1 MRAGTWSYAALMAAR
16 EAARQKGRLL
26 MVVLCLAV
34 GFAAFAATYGFSSR
48 VLNAV
53 QAESRGLLGADAS
66 VSVQGLMPQALQE
79 RIQSDPAI
87 AGLAQVVDFP
97 TLGATGEGAT
107 EKARLLEVRAVEGAY
122 PLQGRVVLQGG
133 STLAAALARGVVVEG
148 ALAQAW
154 GLAVAPEGAVEA
166 ELLARGQALRLG
178 GRVVPVAGIVEQD
191 DARQASAF
199 ALGPRIYLGLP
210 LARDLGLV
218 TARARLSSR
227 LLLNLRPGTE
237 GEALPRLKAL
247 ARSVSINPE
256 GRPRP
261 SGEAKA
267 RIQSHEEAAANPE
280 GRPRPSGEAKARIQS
295 HEEAAAQLAQPLRN
309 LNRFIRQLGLLTL
322 LLALLGSWAIL
333 AAFLDGR
340 RRDAAILRCLGAP
353 PELAHRSFGL
363 LTAGLLLAGGALG
376 TLLGL
381 LAARWMPRALA
392 ELIPAALRGAAPG
405 APPILESL
413 LALALLALMVAPALA
428 RLGATAPL
436 ALLRDG
442 AEPPVPRRVALLAW
456 GGAAALAAFLVL
468 RNAPTLGAGL
478 GTLIVLAVLLG
489 TLAGLLRL
497 QLGFFRRSAARMPLG
512 LRLAFGQLGAR
523 PGVSTLVMSVMGLA
537 LFLLLAAHFVKADL
551 VAPILQAKAGDGR
564 PNVFLLDVQPKQVA
578 QVRALAKRI
587 TGHELREAPLVRA
600 RLRAVAGRPV
610 EEAAEQPK
618 GDNGKEPSRGTQFRT
633 REQNLTWRAKLGP
646 AERLTAGRYWAEDGQ
661 PHAEFSLEEG
671 FAKEIGARLG
681 DELRFDVQG
690 QEVRGTVTSLRR
702 VNWQSLAPNFFIVAH
717 PSLLS
722 GAPALTIAALEAPD
736 APMRQA
742 LQSALARET
751 PNVIVVDLAEVGAKV
766 GRVLDLVNLVAA
778 ALATLMLA
786 SALLV
791 LSASL
796 LSSRLGR
803 QRDVALLRTLGAGE
817 PLLLRSLAWEFSL
830 LGGAAA
836 LTAGTLAWI
845 GSWLYARKVLDLPSE
860 PSPWLALQLLGL
872 AALLTLVVGFLGSWR
887 ALRAEPLAVLR
898 GE

>member
-1 MRAGTWSYAALMAAR
+1 MSAGSWSYAALMAVR

-48 VLNAV
+48 VLAAV

-66 VSVQGLMPQALQE
+66 ISVPGLMKAELRDRVQA
-79 RIQSDPAI
+79 DPAVV
-87 AGLAQVVDFP
+87 GLAQVVDFP
-97 TLGATGEGAT
+97 TLGATGEGT
-107 EKARLLEVRAVEGAY
+107 SEQARLLEVRAVAGAY
-122 PLQGRVVLQGG
+122 PLQGRVDLQEGAG
-133 STLAAALARGVVVEG
+133 LAAALPRGVVVEG
-148 ALAQAW
+148 SLAQAW
-154 GLAVAPEGAVEA
+154 GLSVASGGASET
-166 ELLARGQALRLG
+166 ELLARHQALRLG
-178 GRVVPVAGIVEQD
+178 GRAVPVAGIVAQD

-199 ALGPRIYLGLP
+199 ALGPRIYLALDR
-210 LARDLGLV
+210 ARDLGLV

-237 GEALPRLKAL
+237 AEALPRLKGL
-247 ARSVSINPE
+247 ARSLD
-256 GRPRP
+256 
-261 SGEAKA
+261 AKA
-267 RIQSHEEAAANPE
+267 RV
-280 GRPRPSGEAKARIQS
+280 QS

-353 PELAHRSFGL
+353 PELAHRTFGL
-363 LTAGLLLAGGALG
+363 LTGGLLIAGGTLG
-376 TLLGL
+376 TALGL
-381 LAARWMPRALA
+381 LAARWMPKALA
-392 ELIPAALRGAAPG
+392 ELIPPALRATSPG
-405 APPILESL
+405 APPLLESL
-413 LALALLALMVAPALA
+413 LALALLALMVVPALA

-442 AEPPVPRRVALLAW
+442 AEPPVPRRVAALAW

-468 RNAPTLGAGL
+468 RNAPTVGAGL
-478 GTLIVLAVLLG
+478 GTLLVLGVLLG

-564 PNVFLLDVQPKQVA
+564 PNVFLLDVQPQQVA
-578 QVRALAKRI
+578 QVRALALRL

-600 RLRAVAGRPV
+600 RLRAVAGQAV
-610 EEAAEQPK
+610 EEAVEQPR
-618 GDNGKEPSRGTQFRT
+618 DDAGKEPTRGAQFRT
-633 REQNLTWRAKLGP
+633 REQNLTWRAKPGP
-646 AERLTAGRYWAEDGQ
+646 SERVTVGRFWTEDGQ

-671 FAKEIGARLG
+671 FAKDIRARLG

-717 PSLLS
+717 PSLLE
-722 GAPALTIAALEAPD
+722 GAPALTLAALEAPE
-736 APMRQA
+736 AAQRQA
-742 LQSALARET
+742 LQGALAREA
-751 PNVIVVDLAEVGAKV
+751 PNVTVVDLAEVGAKV

-817 PLLLRSLAWEFSL
+817 PLLLRSLAWEFGL

-860 PSPWLALQLLGL
+860 PSPWLALQLLAL
-872 AALLTLVVGFLGSWR
+872 AAALTLVVGFLGSLR

>member
-1 MRAGTWSYAALMAAR
+1 MNPGSWAFAALMAGR

-34 GFAAFAATYGFSSR
+34 GFAAFVATYGFSSR
-48 VLNAV
+48 VLRAV
-53 QAESRGLLGADAS
+53 QAESRSLLGADAA
-66 VSVQGLMPQALQE
+66 VNVRGLMAPELKARLAG
-79 RIQSDPAI
+79 DPAI
-87 AGLAQVVDFP
+87 ASLAQVVDFP
-97 TLGATGEGAT
+97 TLGSTGEGAA
-107 EKARLLEVRAVEGAY
+107 EKARLLEVRALEGPY
-122 PLQGRVVLQGG
+122 PLQGRLELQGG
-133 STLAAALARGVVVEG
+133 TAFPAALARGVVVEG
-148 ALAQAW
+148 SLAQAW
-154 GLAVAPEGAVEA
+154 GLIVAPPGAAEA
-166 ELLARGQALRLG
+166 ELLAGGQGLRLG
-178 GRVVPVAGIVEQD
+178 GRAVPISGIVAHD

-199 ALGPRIYLGLP
+199 ALGPRVYLSLAQ
-210 LARDLGLV
+210 ARDLGLV
-218 TARARLSSR
+218 TSRARLSSR

-237 GEALPRLKAL
+237 PEAL
-247 ARSVSINPE
+247 ARL
-256 GRPRP
+256 R
-261 SGEAKA
+261 
-267 RIQSHEEAAANPE
+267 AAALGLEP
-280 GRPRPSGEAKARIQS
+280 KARIQS

-333 AAFLDGR
+333 AAFLEGR

-353 PELAHRSFGL
+353 PELARRSFGL
-363 LTAGLLLAGGALG
+363 LTGGLLLSGGALG

-381 LAARWMPRALA
+381 LAARWMPQALA
-392 ELIPAALRGAAPG
+392 ELIPPALRSTTPR
-405 APPILESL
+405 APPLLESL
-413 LALALLALMVAPALA
+413 LALVLLGLMISPALA

-436 ALLRDG
+436 TLLREG
-442 AEPPVPRRVALLAW
+442 AEPPVPRSTALVAW
-456 GGAAALAAFLVL
+456 GGAALLAAFLIL

-478 GTLIVLAVLLG
+478 GTLLALALLLG
-489 TLAGLLRL
+489 ALAGLLRL
-497 QLGFFRRSAARMPLG
+497 QLGLFRRSAARMPLG

-564 PNVFLLDVQPKQVA
+564 PNVFLLDVQPKQVI
-578 QVRALAKRI
+578 QVRELAQRI

-600 RLRAVAGRPV
+600 RLRAVGGKAV
-610 EEAAEQPK
+610 EDAVDQPK
-618 GDNGKEPSRGTQFRT
+618 DGSGKEPTRGAQFRT
-633 REQNLTWRAKLGP
+633 REQNLTWRARLGP
-646 AERLTAGRYWAEDGQ
+646 AERVTSGRYWAEDGQ

-681 DELRFDVQG
+681 DELRFDVLG

-717 PSLLS
+717 PSLLE
-722 GAPALTIAALEAPD
+722 GAPAVTLAALEAPE
-736 APMRQA
+736 AAMRQA
-742 LQSALARET
+742 LQSALAREA
-751 PNVIVVDLAEVGAKV
+751 PNVTVVDLAEVGAKV
-766 GRVLDLVNLVAA
+766 GRVLDLVNLVAT

-817 PLLLRSLAWEFSL
+817 PLLLRSLAWEFGL

-836 LTAGTLAWI
+836 FTAGTLAWI
-845 GSWLYARKVLDLPSE
+845 GSWLYARKVLDLPSD

-872 AALLTLVVGFLGSWR
+872 AAALTLLVGFLGSWR

>member
-1 MRAGTWSYAALMAAR
+1 MNAGSWSYAALMAGR

-53 QAESRGLLGADAS
+53 QAESRGLLGADAAIS
-66 VSVQGLMPQALQE
+66 VTGLMKPELID
-79 RIQSDPAI
+79 RIQAEAAV

-107 EKARLLEVRAVEGAY
+107 ELARLLEVRAVEGAY
-122 PLQGRVVLQGG
+122 PLQGRVELQGG
-133 STLAAALARGVVVEG
+133 TGLAAALAHGVVVEG

-154 GLAVAPEGAVEA
+154 GLAVAPPGASEA
-166 ELLARGQALRLG
+166 ELLARHQALRLG
-178 GRVVPVAGIVEQD
+178 GRAVPVAGIVAQD

-199 ALGPRIYLGLP
+199 ALGPRIYVALP
-210 LARDLGLV
+210 QARTLGLV

-237 GEALPRLKAL
+237 AEALPRLKVL
-247 ARSVSINPE
+247 ARSVEP
-256 GRPRP
+256 
-261 SGEAKA
+261 KA
-267 RIQSHEEAAANPE
+267 RV
-280 GRPRPSGEAKARIQS
+280 QS

-353 PELAHRSFGL
+353 PELAHRTFGL
-363 LTAGLLLAGGALG
+363 LTAGLLIAGGTLG

-392 ELIPAALRGAAPG
+392 ELIPPALRATAPG

-442 AEPPVPRRVALLAW
+442 AEPPVPRRVAAFAW

-468 RNAPTLGAGL
+468 RNAPTVGAGI
-478 GTLIVLAVLLG
+478 GTLLVLAVLLG

-497 QLGFFRRSAARMPLG
+497 QLGLFRRSAARMPLG

-564 PNVFLLDVQPKQVA
+564 PNVFLLDVQPQQVA
-578 QVRALAKRI
+578 QVRALAQRL

-600 RLRAVAGRPV
+600 RLRAVAGRAV
-610 EEAAEQPK
+610 EEAVAQPK
-618 GDNGKEPSRGTQFRT
+618 DDTGKEPTRGAQFRT
-633 REQNLTWRAKLGP
+633 REQNLTWRAKLGSS
-646 AERLTAGRYWAEDGQ
+646 ERVTAGRYWAEDGQ

-671 FAKEIGARLG
+671 FAKDIGARLG

-717 PSLLS
+717 PSLLE
-722 GAPALTIAALEAPD
+722 GAPALTLAALEAPE
-736 APMRQA
+736 AAQRQA
-742 LQSALARET
+742 LQGALAREA
-751 PNVIVVDLAEVGAKV
+751 PNVTVVDLAEVGAKV

-817 PLLLRSLAWEFSL
+817 PLLLRSLAWEFGL

-845 GSWLYARKVLDLPSE
+845 GSWLYARQVLDLPSE
-860 PSPWLALQLLGL
+860 PSPWLALQLLAV
-872 AALLTLVVGFLGSWR
+872 AATLTLVVGFLGSLR